1 MEPRKDENKE
11 PRAETNE
18 AKPRRFRI
26 VRLEDRIA
34 PGNGHGNG
42 SNVTCANCHLHTCG
56 GC

>member
-34 PGNGHGNG
+34 PGHGHGNG
-42 SNVTCANCHLHTCG
+42 SNLTCKDFSCKACPC
-56 GC
+56 